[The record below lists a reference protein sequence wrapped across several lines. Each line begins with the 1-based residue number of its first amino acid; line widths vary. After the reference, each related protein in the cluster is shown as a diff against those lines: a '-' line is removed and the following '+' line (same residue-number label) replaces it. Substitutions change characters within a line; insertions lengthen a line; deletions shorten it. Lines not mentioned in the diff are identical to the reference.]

1 MYYIVSE
8 IAVTRCMM
16 QPEVAGD
23 LCAPKS
29 TSEEDAVRG
38 KWVRVPRDLNLE
50 AGYIAGWLVRAK
62 HTFGG
67 VI

>member
-1 MYYIVSE
+1 MV
-8 IAVTRCMM
+8 

-29 TSEEDAVRG
+29 TSEEDAVKG

-50 AGYIAGWLVRAK
+50 AGYIAGWLVRADA
-62 HTFGG
+62 TFEG